1 MNQPSAR
8 ADLMPAASRR
18 NGLICLLLATLL
30 MGSWFTPIT
39 NEWWDALDNAI
50 YYAMNGTVSWGS
62 PWPELWAATG
72 DRRFDLFCGVLI
84 LSIFYARWLSGD
96 ETQWRQGVT
105 LGFYMLIVIFLVVT
119 YQREILVV
127 PSPSPSLY
135 LEPFYSIKDYV
146 PWSRAKETAGS
157 TFPSDHATFMCL
169 ITWLWWQ
176 AGGRRIGLLAAGL
189 TLLFALPRLAAG
201 AHQATDTLIGGI
213 FSALLAAGILQL
225 TPINGWIQRIAH
237 WLASGVFAFEAMIKR
252 RFGHPTLAIEP
263 MAPQIMRGICMGT
276 ADLIPGV
283 SGGTMALILG
293 IYQRLLNAI
302 ASVNRDFIKLIGKA
316 RLSDALRHIDILFV
330 LPLGVGIL
338 IAIVFFSRVIP
349 IGWLIRELPE
359 ATFGLFFGLITASV
373 VSLLLSLKVTRLR
386 SWLWWL
392 AGLGGGLFVVM
403 LVPAATPSTAWF
415 IFICGAIAAT
425 AMLLPGVSGS
435 FVLLVLGKYAEVLE
449 ALASLNMAFIL
460 PLLAGIATGAI
471 AFASSISW
479 LLANYYQRTM
489 LTVIGVLT
497 GSLLA
502 VWPYQ
507 HWLYEEVDGKQR
519 LLSATPYIP
528 QHIDAAIISGIV
540 MMIVGVFL
548 YRGIEKLA
556 SKAS

>member
-1 MNQPSAR
+1 MTQSPAHV
-8 ADLMPAASRR
+8 DLLPAANRLNS
-18 NGLICLLLATLL
+18 LMCFLLAALL
-30 MGSWFTPIT
+30 IGSWLIPIT
-39 NEWWDALDNAI
+39 HEWWRALDHIVFVAI
-50 YYAMNGTVSWGS
+50 SGSIQWGF
-62 PWPELWAATG
+62 PWPELWAATS
-72 DRRFDLFCGVLI
+72 DQRFDLFCSVLI
-84 LSIFYARWLSGD
+84 FSIFYARWLNGH
-96 ETQWRQGVT
+96 EVQWRQGIT
-105 LGFYMLIVIFLVVT
+105 FGLYTLVVT
-119 YQREILVV
+119 LITVSTLMTPGVV
-127 PSPSPSLY
+127 L
-135 LEPFYSIKDYV
+135 
-146 PWSRAKETAGS
+146 A
-157 TFPSDHATFMCL
+157 MCL

-176 AGGRRIGLLAAGL
+176 AGGHRLGLIAAGL
-189 TLLFALPRLAAG
+189 TLLLVLPRLATGSQQVSDILVSAVACTLLVAG
-201 AHQATDTLIGGI
+201 
-213 FSALLAAGILQL
+213 FLQL
-225 TPINGWIQRIAH
+225 PPLNGWMQQIVH
-237 WLASGVFAFEAMIKR
+237 WLASGVFCFKALIER
-252 RFGHPTLAIEP
+252 RFGHPTLASEP
-263 MAPQIMRGICMGT
+263 MGPQIMRGICMGI

-330 LPLGVGIL
+330 LPLGIGIL
-338 IAIVFFSRVIP
+338 VAIAFFSRVIP

-359 ATFGLFFGLITASV
+359 ATFGLFFGLISASV
-373 VSLLLSLKVTRLR
+373 VSLLLSVKVTHLR
-386 SWLWWL
+386 AWLWWL

-403 LVPAATPSTAWF
+403 LVPAQTPSTAWF
-415 IFICGAIAAT
+415 IFICGAVAAT

-519 LLSATPYIP
+519 LLSATPYFP
-528 QHIDAAIISGIV
+528 QHIDTAIISGIV

>member
-1 MNQPSAR
+1 MTQPNNR
-8 ADLMPAASRR
+8 EHLMPVSNKR
-18 NGLICLLLATLL
+18 NGLICLLIAALL
-30 MGSWFTPIT
+30 MGSWFIPIT
-39 NEWWDALDNAI
+39 NEWWDALDDAV
-50 YYAMNGTVSWGS
+50 YFAMNGTVQWGS
-62 PWPELWAATG
+62 PWPEIWAATG

-84 LSIFYARWLSGD
+84 LSIFYARWLNGT
-96 ETQWRQGVT
+96 ETQWRQGVA

-127 PSPSPSLY
+127 ASPSPSLY
-135 LEPFYSIKDYV
+135 LEPFYSIKDVV

-176 AGGRRIGLLAAGL
+176 AGGRRIGLLALVL
-189 TLLFALPRLAAG
+189 TILFALPRMAAG
-201 AHQATDTLIGGI
+201 AHQATDTLIGGV

-225 TPINGWIQRIAH
+225 TPLNGWIQR
-237 WLASGVFAFEAMIKR
+237 ASQWMAGGIFAFEAMIKR
-252 RFGHPTLAIEP
+252 RFSNPDLPNEP
-263 MAPQIMRGICMGT
+263 MGQQIIRGACMGT

-302 ASVNRDFIKLIGKA
+302 AGVNRDFVKLVGKA
-316 RLSDALRHIDILFV
+316 RFSEALRHIDFLFV
-330 LPLGVGIL
+330 LPLGIGIL

-349 IGWLIRELPE
+349 VGWLIREVPE
-359 ATFGLFFGLITASV
+359 ATFGLFFGLIAASV
-373 VSLLLSLKVTRLR
+373 VSLLLSLNVTRLR
-386 SWLWWL
+386 SWLWWV
-392 AGLGGGLFVVM
+392 AGLAAGLFVVM
-403 LVPAATPSTAWF
+403 LVPAQTPSSAWF
-415 IFICGAIAAT
+415 IFLCGAIAAT

-449 ALASLNMAFIL
+449 ALASFNMTFIL
-460 PLLAGIATGAI
+460 PLIAGVATGAI

-479 LLANYYQRTM
+479 LLANYRQRTM

-507 HWLYEEVDGKQR
+507 HWIYEEVGGKQR
-519 LLSATPYIP
+519 LLDATPYLP
-528 QHIDAAIISGIV
+528 QHFDGAVLSGIV
-540 MMIVGVFL
+540 MMIIGVFL